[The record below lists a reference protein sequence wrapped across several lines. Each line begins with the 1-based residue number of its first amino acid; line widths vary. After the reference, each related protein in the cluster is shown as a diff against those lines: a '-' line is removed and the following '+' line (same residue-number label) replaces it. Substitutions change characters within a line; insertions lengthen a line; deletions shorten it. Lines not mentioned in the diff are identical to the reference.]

1 MGSSRKDSAFT
12 VLTTVASIFLR
23 NRALVQ
29 SAWAEYTKE
38 ERLTVKSL
46 SCNLQSKIH
55 QQRVP
60 RSKMILVHKRESI
73 RKCREIC
80 EWVMAKYIT
89 ILLRSVGYLGYFP
102 DDSLSMINFVC
113 SVQRYLVCKVFF
125 RGTKEGSQHYYL
137 KAHILEKRN

>member
-1 MGSSRKDSAFT
+1 M
-12 VLTTVASIFLR
+12 
-23 NRALVQ
+23 Q
-29 SAWAEYTKE
+29 SVWDKYVKE
-38 ERLTVKSL
+38 DRVTVKAL
-46 SCNLQSKIH
+46 PCNSNSNIY

-60 RSKMILVHKRESI
+60 RSKMILCQIIDFI
-73 RKCREIC
+73 RKRREIR
-80 EWVMAKYIT
+80 ERVVAKYIT